1 MWHKWTTEKGLQ
13 GRKPKHLGEE
23 DKGGGS
29 LVALVGLRFSKICKV
44 EVNFRVE
51 VKLAGKWENTDLW
64 KRVIMKKKQE
74 NER

>member
-1 MWHKWTTEKGLQ
+1 M
-13 GRKPKHLGEE
+13 
-23 DKGGGS
+23 
-29 LVALVGLRFSKICKV
+29 ALVGLRFSKICKV